1 MAQFE
6 HDMTKNHISF
16 IRFGGS
22 GAAGSESWM
31 TGAKM
36 KPYQIQKLREL
47 LKSVEQETPS
57 VKPQKIDENLTNM
70 FD

>member
-6 HDMTKNHISF
+6 YDMTKNDISH
-16 IRFGGS
+16 IRFGGF
-22 GAAGSESWM
+22 GAAGSETWI
-31 TGAKM
+31 TGQKM

-47 LKSVEQETPS
+47 LKSVENGD
-57 VKPQKIDENLTNM
+57 VKSEKKEPENLENM

>member
-1 MAQFE
+1 MAHFE
-6 HDMTKNHISF
+6 YDMTKNHISF

-36 KPYQIQKLREL
+36 KPYQIQKLKEL
-47 LKSVEQETPS
+47 LKSVEAGD

>member
-6 HDMTKNHISF
+6 YDMTKNDISF
-16 IRFGGS
+16 IRFGNS
-22 GAAGSESWM
+22 GAAGSESWNSGM
-31 TGAKM
+31 KM
-36 KPYQIQKLREL
+36 KPYQIQKLKEL
-47 LKSVEQETPS
+47 LKSVEAGD